1 MNSTINTSW
10 IINFMFYLKLTFPS
24 WALIHI
30 VHLSTRNP
38 RMNRWCEGA
47 VYRPLWALWFFS
59 NVQLLLTVSCVSYIV
74 TCCWF
79 TGSHC
84 PDRIWYD
91 RREEGDEHWCE
102 WPSSVTE
109 APKLKGETVNVQ
121 AELAGGWNP
130 SKSASGHLLDNDAG
144 PALQNVLVLVFSRD
158 YNSLITTQGCGSAPW
173 EKKNPKHWKEWW
185 RRALTHRPSES
196 MELKRVNSPAHLL
209 RTSLLLV
216 SSD

>member
-1 MNSTINTSW
+1 MNSAINTSW
-10 IINFMFYLKLTFPS
+10 IIDFMFYLKLTFPS

-30 VHLSTRNP
+30 VHWSRRNP
-38 RMNRWCEGA
+38 RMSRCEGA
-47 VYRPLWALWFFS
+47 VCRPLWALWFFS

-79 TGSHC
+79 TGSNY
-84 PDRIWYD
+84 PDRNDW
-91 RREEGDEHWCE
+91 REGADEHWCENVQLE

-109 APKLKGETVNVQ
+109 APKLKRETANVQ

-144 PALQNVLVLVFSRD
+144 PALRNVLVLVFSRD
-158 YNSLITTQGCGSAPW
+158 CNSLITTQGCGSAPW
-173 EKKNPKHWKEWW
+173 EEKNPKTPE
-185 RRALTHRPSES
+185 RMMT
-196 MELKRVNSPAHLL
+196 PAAHAQTLGEDGAKNGEQPCM
-209 RTSLLLV
+209 SLLLV